1 MADTLD
7 GIEVFVTVVRSR
19 SFTGAAERLGLSK
32 SAVGKSVARLEHR
45 LSTMLFYRTTR
56 KLSLTV
62 DGEAFYRAC
71 SQALDEIAHAE
82 GALASAGA
90 APTGRLRI
98 DMPAAFGRRI
108 LLPVLL
114 DIARP
119 HPALQLA
126 LSFGDRVID
135 PTSEAVDLVL
145 RFGEPADQAGLVI
158 RKLTEQRLCICASPA
173 YLAAQ
178 GMPQSLDELD
188 QHRCIVNARRDR
200 PFYWRVVDGTSGRI
214 TPPATH
220 EAGDGDAIIN
230 LALAGFGLC
239 QMPICLVRRY
249 LEAGTLVSVLDAHAQ
264 VMVPINL
271 LWPQARH
278 LVPRVR
284 YVVDELIK
292 SAARGALDKERLL
305 QNS

>member
-19 SFTGAAERLGLSK
+19 SFTGAAERLGVSK

-45 LSTMLFYRTTR
+45 LGTLLFYRTTR

-82 GALASAGA
+82 GALASTGA

-126 LSFGDRVID
+126 LSFGDRIID
-135 PTSEAVDLVL
+135 PISEAVDLVL
-145 RFGEPADQAGLVI
+145 RFGEPADQAGLVM

-178 GMPQSLDELD
+178 GIPQSLDELD
-188 QHRCIVNARRDR
+188 QSPLHRQHQARQAFLLARR
-200 PFYWRVVDGTSGRI
+200 
-214 TPPATH
+214 
-220 EAGDGDAIIN
+220 
-230 LALAGFGLC
+230 
-239 QMPICLVRRY
+239 RR
-249 LEAGTLVSVLDAHAQ
+249 Q
-264 VMVPINL
+264 P
-271 LWPQARH
+271 
-278 LVPRVR
+278 
-284 YVVDELIK
+284 
-292 SAARGALDKERLL
+292 RGASHRRPRTRRAMATRSSASLWQDLAYARCR
-305 QNS
+305 SAS